1 MNKLFFGD
9 IEVRKK
15 IFYENK
21 KGIKLKDVIVDKI
34 VVSNKVKGNNET
46 VKYFICYL
54 DESVSPLCLI
64 LPQMSGWIKYF
75 GNGGK
80 NMGFK
85 IEDDEVYIKYNN
97 IWNKIKELLGNITLS
112 NDVIYDDHY
121 IKTKVKTFKVINTL
135 FSDDIIPEE
144 KIEYECI
151 PCISVDSALNI
162 DKKYYPQTY
171 LKHCKYKVKERK
183 MKNLIDYDLDSDYKS
198 D

>member
-1 MNKLFFGD
+1 
-9 IEVRKK
+9 
-15 IFYENK
+15 
-21 KGIKLKDVIVDKI
+21 
-34 VVSNKVKGNNET
+34 
-46 VKYFICYL
+46 
-54 DESVSPLCLI
+54 
-64 LPQMSGWIKYF
+64 
-75 GNGGK
+75 
-80 NMGFK
+80 MGFK

-151 PCISVDSALNI
+151 PCISVDSVLNI